1 MAEEVSA
8 NGSVAPGFEAVRD
21 AFLQNF
27 TDDGDIGASFAVMRG
42 GEVVA
47 DLWGG
52 HTDKA
57 RTRKWKENTLV
68 NVWSTTKGPTSLA
81 VAMLVDR
88 GELSYDDRVAEY
100 WPDFA
105 SRGKAS
111 VTVAQMMSH
120 QAGVCGVRDTITIDA
135 FYDWDSMCRRLAG
148 TEPFWEP
155 GDGSGY
161 HAVTFGFLAGELV
174 RRIDGRTVGT
184 FLREEVA
191 GPLEA
196 DFFIGLPEKE
206 DSRVAEMVGPKTPQ
220 LVLNEDSPDYTVA
233 AFGNPR
239 PSPDDPNDRAWRAA
253 EIPAANGQANAR
265 GLVRIYNLLARV
277 GIPGEAEVI
286 SAKGLAAATAEQC
299 HCVDRNLGIDTRWG
313 AGFMLNLSGLYGPN
327 PKAFG
332 HSGWGGSMAFADRE
346 SGLAVAYAMNQM
358 GESLRGDPRSQR
370 LIEAVYSSL

>member
-1 MAEEVSA
+1 M
-8 NGSVAPGFEAVRD
+8 VATGFEAVRD
-21 AFLQNF
+21 AFEKNF
-27 TDDGDIGASFAVMRG
+27 KEDGDIGASFAVMRG

-57 RTRKWKENTLV
+57 RTRPWKENTLV
-68 NVWSTTKGPTSLA
+68 NVWSTTKGPTALA

-88 GELSYDDRVAEY
+88 GQLNYDDRVAEH

-105 SRGKAS
+105 SRGKAD

-120 QAGVCGVRDTITIDA
+120 QAGLCGVRDTITVEA

-161 HAVTFGFLAGELV
+161 HAITFGFLAGELV

-184 FLREEVA
+184 FLREEVT

-196 DFFIGLPEKE
+196 DFFIGLPEAE
-206 DSRVAEMVGPKTPQ
+206 DKRVAEIVRMKKNQ
-220 LVLNEDSPDYTVA
+220 LAITKDSPDYTVA
-233 AFGNPR
+233 AFGNPV
-239 PSPDDPNDRAWRAA
+239 PDPEEPNNRDWRAA
-253 EIPAANGQANAR
+253 EIPAVNGQANAR
-265 GLVRIYNLLARV
+265 GLVRIYNALARA
-277 GIPGEAEVI
+277 GIGGEDELIGEKAL
-286 SAKGLAAATAEQC
+286 SAATAEQC

-313 AGFMLNLSGLYGPN
+313 AGFMLNLNGLYGPN

-332 HSGWGGSMAFADRE
+332 HSGWGGSMAFADRD

-358 GESLRGDPRSQR
+358 GESLRGDPRGQR